1 MGLLVALML
10 TVALVGCVSLPKSPF
25 AYEDLVARIAD
36 GELVE
41 IAALRRAF
49 LARPDFDDRLRE
61 LVLLEGQVLAT
72 MDDRPLRLGAVG
84 SAILDQYYGSLAGH
98 QALARF
104 YAHVEAAEQAGHH
117 QRWIEAIRADIAAS
131 AEGTPDDPYPVLFTN
146 QATAFL
152 ATRDLAAV
160 GSSYHETELH
170 PLMLWVTARPEAGR
184 VQNVYFDFTDTY
196 LAYAAAVRRDESTV
210 FPVAGQPKTC
220 AMMGMCEAFSTMA
233 FLHILASGEDDAAQV
248 LIGRMLASQGERYE
262 DASNWLFEA
271 ARADNAIANMAL
283 ARVCLEIAFGGEV
296 RSQRVW
302 LERAERRYLLAIAAG
317 FDEAMVQL
325 AVLYL
330 TAQYGQDKVDAG
342 LQLLVRAADLDNV
355 RALLDL
361 AELYAT
367 GSLVAPDRGLAE
379 EYYVRAAELDDEAKL
394 GYARFLLSPAMGK
407 AFNDRAYQWLRV
419 AAKARKPH
427 AMLLIARLFH
437 NGTHVDQSTRRAR
450 AWLRKAVKTAPD
462 DASVVNDVAW
472 TLTVTRLPKLHDARY
487 ALKIM
492 ERVMAD
498 DSADA
503 RRNPAYL
510 DTWAAAYAA
519 NGDFERAISIQEQAI
534 AIKQAN
540 ADDGRNYELGVL
552 LEHLAALRAG
562 ERISDETVR

>member
-1 MGLLVALML
+1 M
-10 TVALVGCVSLPKSPF
+10 PKAPF
-25 AYEDLVARIAD
+25 VYEDLMVRISE
-36 GELVE
+36 GELIEPAV
-41 IAALRRAF
+41 LRRAF
-49 LARPDFDDRLRE
+49 LARPDFDERLRE
-61 LVLLEGQVLAT
+61 LVVLEGQVLAT

-104 YAHVEAAEQAGHH
+104 YAHVEAVDQAAHH
-117 QRWIEAIRADIAAS
+117 RRWIEAIRAGIAAS
-131 AEGTPDDPYPVLFTN
+131 AEGTLKDPYPVLFTN

-152 ATRDLAAV
+152 ATRDLSAV
-160 GSSYHETELH
+160 GSSYQETELH
-170 PLMLWVTARPEAGR
+170 PFMLWVTARPETGR
-184 VQNVYFDFTDTY
+184 VENVYFDFTDTY

-210 FPVAGQPKTC
+210 FPVAGQPITC
-220 AMMGMCEAFSTMA
+220 ATMGMCEAFSA
-233 FLHILASGEDDAAQV
+233 IALFHILARGEDAAAQV
-248 LIGRMLASQGERYE
+248 LIGRMLASQSDRYE
-262 DASNWLFEA
+262 DASNWLLEA
-271 ARADNAIANMAL
+271 ARSDNAIANMAL
-283 ARVCLEIAFGGEV
+283 ARVCIEIAFGGDG
-296 RSQRVW
+296 RSQQVW

-317 FDEAMVQL
+317 FDEAMAQL

-330 TAQYGQDKVDAG
+330 TGQYGQEKVDAG
-342 LQLLVRAADLDNV
+342 LPLLGRAAELDNV

-367 GSLVAPDRGLAE
+367 GSLVEQDSGLAE
-379 EYYVRAAELDDEAKL
+379 AFYVRAAELDDDAKL
-394 GYARFLLSPAMGK
+394 GYARFLLSPEMGK
-407 AFNDRAYQWLRV
+407 AFNDRAYQWLRA

-437 NGTHVDQSTRRAR
+437 NGTHVDQSIRRAR
-450 AWLRKAVKTAPD
+450 SWLKKAVKTAPD
-462 DASVVNDVAW
+462 DAAVVNDVAW

-492 ERVMAD
+492 ERVMTD
-498 DSADA
+498 DSAEA

-519 NGDFERAISIQEQAI
+519 TGDFERAISIQEQAI

-552 LEHLAALRAG
+552 LEHLAAFRAG
-562 ERISDETVR
+562 ERISDEAVR